1 MRQFRHVAHAVGS
14 GDEFDEAT
22 EVLDRD
28 DLAVVDRAKLDLRTE
43 RLDFGTRLGGLLAV
57 GACDEHGSI
66 LFDVDLGARALLD
79 ATDHLAA
86 WSDQLADLLG
96 VDLDGDDARCELG
109 DVAAWFSDDS
119 FHLPDDVDAS
129 LAGDFKDR
137 GDFLD
142 RETAGLQVKLNAGDA
157 LAGAADL
164 EVHLAEEVF
173 FADDV
178 DHVANL
184 AL

>member
-14 GDEFDEAT
+14 RDEFDEAT

-28 DLAVVDRAKLDLRTE
+28 DLTVVDRAKLDLRTE

-129 LAGDFKDR
+129 LAGDLKDR

-142 RETAGLQVKLNAGDA
+142 RKAAGLQVELDAGDA